1 MKCGISVHVS
11 DLLAGPFRRT
21 GDGYEVPLRFDWY
34 RSLPLSCVASLTLTM
49 DGEPVAAED
58 IGFHVNDRDYTLD
71 ELAAAYDEFWFVLD
85 PARIRVRTDEPLA
98 PGEHDVAVELAM
110 RIPYLFDEETGEV
123 LTLWWKPQ
131 ARKELV

>member
-1 MKCGISVHVS
+1 VS

-21 GDGYEVPLRFDWY
+21 GEGYDVPLRFDWY
-34 RSLPLSCVASLTLTM
+34 RSLPLSCVAALTLTL

-58 IGFHVNDRDYTLD
+58 MAFHVNDRDHALD
-71 ELAAAYDEFWFVLD
+71 ELAELHDEFWFVLD

-98 PGEHDVAVELAM
+98 PGEHDIAVELSM